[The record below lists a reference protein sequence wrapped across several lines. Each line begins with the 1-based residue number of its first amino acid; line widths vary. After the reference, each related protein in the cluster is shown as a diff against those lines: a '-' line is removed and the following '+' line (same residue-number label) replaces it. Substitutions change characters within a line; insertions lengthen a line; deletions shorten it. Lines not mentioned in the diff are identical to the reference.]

1 MYLGIRTS
9 GSKSIIKL
17 KTCSAISWPANRST
31 ITSRVWSIEGYRW
44 DRRCPL
50 VSTMRVGIRRRAAW
64 ESVPSWDERAGM
76 FQTGSKII
84 LAPNYGCHQKSVLD
98 QYMWLTST
106 YSSNN
111 QLLAVVVSPLDFFHL
126 DTKSRSSKS
135 SSSLLSLANLIAS
148 KLGRMERTICMPW
161 SQVACVCITYY
172 GSANTSTISN
182 KGLVPLHK
190 PQIQ

>member
-1 MYLGIRTS
+1 
-9 GSKSIIKL
+9 
-17 KTCSAISWPANRST
+17 
-31 ITSRVWSIEGYRW
+31 
-44 DRRCPL
+44 
-50 VSTMRVGIRRRAAW
+50 
-64 ESVPSWDERAGM
+64 M

-84 LAPNYGCHQKSVLD
+84 LAPNYGCHQKSVFD

-148 KLGRMERTICMPW
+148 NLERMERMICMPW
-161 SQVACVCITYY
+161 SQVAKVVIIQMSNEHIGHHAIISLTKPLRGKQIRTSFSRVDHSLY
-172 GSANTSTISN
+172 GFGSCSHFINRESLESRLRN
-182 KGLVPLHK
+182 R
-190 PQIQ
+190 